1 MIYHNFSIGIIQLV
15 DVVRT
20 GLEDGDAV
28 AGTALHCTVV
38 GLEHKVGTGKLV
50 TEDIA
55 SKSWTEIN

>member
-1 MIYHNFSIGIIQLV
+1 MLYHNFSIGIIQLV

-20 GLEDGDAV
+20 GLEDGDAAV
-28 AGTALHCTVV
+28 AVTALF
-38 GLEHKVGTGKLV
+38 EHKVGTGKLV

>member
-1 MIYHNFSIGIIQLV
+1 MLYHNFSIGIIQLV

-20 GLEDGDAV
+20 GLEDGNAV
-28 AGTALHCTVV
+28 AGTALI
-38 GLEHKVGTGKLV
+38 EHKVGTGKLV

>member
-20 GLEDGDAV
+20 GLEDGDAAV
-28 AGTALHCTVV
+28 AGTLF
-38 GLEHKVGTGKLV
+38 EHKVGTGKLV

>member
-20 GLEDGDAV
+20 GLEDGDAAV
-28 AGTALHCTVV
+28 AGTLF
-38 GLEHKVGTGKLV
+38 EHKVGTGKLV

-55 SKSWTEIN
+55 SKSWTEINWCLLK